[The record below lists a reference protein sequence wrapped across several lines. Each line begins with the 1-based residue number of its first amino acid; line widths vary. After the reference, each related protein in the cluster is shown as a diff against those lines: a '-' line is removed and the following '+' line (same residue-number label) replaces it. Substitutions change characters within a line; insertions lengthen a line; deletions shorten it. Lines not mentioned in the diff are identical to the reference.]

1 MIRRPRLHRV
11 VASILLVALL
21 LHALVPVGFMPRFGN
36 GDGDR
41 ADNSWLAICP
51 ASALAAALQARA
63 EHPHAPTGPI
73 CHGGRVADGGSV
85 IAATA
90 NAPAD
95 PGNADH
101 HDCPFAASTTA
112 ALPTTAS
119 AAAFD
124 TGNRTDVRASTCAA
138 SKAAVHLLPP
148 ARGPPRTR
156 VVPPLQG

>member
-36 GDGDR
+36 GDR

-90 NAPAD
+90 SAPAD
-95 PGNADH
+95 PGNVDH
-101 HDCPFAASTTA
+101 RDCPFAASTAA
-112 ALPTTAS
+112 ALPNVA
-119 AAAFD
+119 AVAAFD
-124 TGNRTDVRASTCAA
+124 RGDRREVRASTCAA
-138 SKAAVHLLPP
+138 GKVVMHLLPP
-148 ARGPPRTR
+148 ARGPPRGR